1 MPKFTLP
8 SYLLIMT
15 GNRIACTG
23 NARKFIYQTNL
34 GLGLG
39 VRVRVRV

>member
-1 MPKFTLP
+1 
-8 SYLLIMT
+8 MT
-15 GNRIACTG
+15 GNRIARTG

-39 VRVRVRV
+39 LGLGLMSNFFLK

>member
-15 GNRIACTG
+15 GNRIARTG
-23 NARKFIYQTNL
+23 NVRKFIYQTNL
-34 GLGLG
+34 GLG
-39 VRVRVRV
+39 VRVRVRVNE